1 MVSLLRWE
9 GTDMYREVG
18 VVVSNQRTLLRTVS
32 LIFLERSWKLG
43 HGWGVGSGG
52 GGEGGGDHGLLC
64 YNNGDAEIH

>member
-18 VVVSNQRTLLRTVS
+18 VVVSNQRTMLRTVS
-32 LIFLERSWKLG
+32 LIFLK
-43 HGWGVGSGG
+43 WGVGSGG
-52 GGEGGGDHGLLC
+52 GGKGGDHSLLH